1 MKEKVAIGKL
11 FKTIACA
18 TLTFTLA
25 CSLAACGKSMPSNPT
40 ASEAFN
46 AGGVWYH
53 SNSTDLNKIAKDE
66 KIDQVFIFQN
76 GEVTLYN
83 FDYAGYS
90 SDDVPNMEKD
100 DKHFNPTDMSN
111 ASIQLTYGDL
121 NKLSQKDIIKLVK
134 NTHSANFEA
143 HKKATIEKCTYEIDR
158 LQPAIK
164 RLEKEVND
172 LVTHKDELL
181 AKFKSEAPTFNPT
194 IGGKKSYDPEEE
206 YDNMLRP
213 RQDALKNWKERLT
226 FYQGRL
232 ETLNSLTYQEPKP
245 VKYEL
250 AIETDKSGN
259 AATNESL
266 DFEAEILDLQAFLH
280 IIGTG
285 SDGYTDAPYTS
296 KKQNITF
303 GVGGAFQT
311 VYDTRFG
318 GYDKLFTII
327 DGDTN
332 PYTLDSRDSKGV
344 TVK

>member
-1 MKEKVAIGKL
+1 MKKIFTIGKS
-11 FKTIACA
+11 FKKIACA
-18 TLTFTLA
+18 TLTLA
-25 CSLAACGKSMPSNPT
+25 LTCSLAACGKSMPSNPT

-46 AGGVWYH
+46 AGGVWYY
-53 SNSTDLNKIAKDE
+53 SSYTENLDDIAKDE
-66 KIDQVFIFQN
+66 EIDQVFIFQN
-76 GEVTLYN
+76 GEVTLYD
-83 FDYAGYS
+83 FDCAAYS
-90 SDDVPNMEKD
+90 SNNVAHMEKA
-100 DKHFNPTDMSN
+100 DKHFNSTDMSN

-121 NKLSQKDIIKLVK
+121 NKLSQKDIITLVK

-143 HKKATIEKCTYEIDR
+143 NKKAAIEKCMYEIDR
-158 LQPAIK
+158 LQPAVK
-164 RLEKEVND
+164 GLEEEVNYW
-172 LVTHKDELL
+172 VVHKDELL
-181 AKFKSEAPTFNPT
+181 AEYKAKTPTYNPI
-194 IGGKKSYDPEEE
+194 IGGEKSYDPDKE
-206 YDNMLRP
+206 YKNAFES
-213 RQDALKNWKERLT
+213 RQNALENWKELLT

-250 AIETDKSGN
+250 AIKTDKSGN

-266 DFEAEILDLQAFLH
+266 NFEAEILDLEAFL
-280 IIGTG
+280 
-285 SDGYTDAPYTS
+285 DDTDAPYTL

-303 GVGGAFQT
+303 VVGGAFQT

-344 TVK
+344 TVD